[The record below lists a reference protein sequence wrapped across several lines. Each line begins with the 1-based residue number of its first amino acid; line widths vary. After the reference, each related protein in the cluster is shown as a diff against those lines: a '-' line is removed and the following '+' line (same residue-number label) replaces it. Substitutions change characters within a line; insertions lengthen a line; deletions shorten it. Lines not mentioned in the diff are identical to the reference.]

1 MPDHEGDSAEDGER
15 ARRITAVRLRV
26 DRVAAEQDLGVV
38 LEPEALVE
46 ARQLAAML
54 KKDESGSLE
63 AHYVLG
69 WLHFLRYK
77 ALAGDAGAMDKAE
90 AIAMFVPCFLDGAD
104 DEDVPQELL
113 PDVARYAIG
122 FAIRMQQQAE
132 TSTGPAL
139 LSGAIN
145 LLRRIVAVLPPA
157 DPDHANALC
166 NMALALRSSFE
177 VSGEPAD
184 LDMAVEVLRSALA
197 SAGAGHRHWSV
208 MLSNLAAVLQSRH
221 AQMGAGEDLDEA
233 IEASWAA
240 LRATEGDPGSSAGR
254 VGGFVSLGNTL
265 LTRFA
270 KNGDPSD
277 LDAAVEAF
285 EDAASLAA
293 EGPERAGILHSLG
306 TAWHTRYERTG
317 APADLEVAFAY
328 CLAAVE
334 AAPQASQARA
344 MCLSGLGTTSLT
356 RFEVTG
362 APADLTC
369 SINAYRAAL
378 EGLPDGHQDRALR
391 LSGLGSAFL
400 ARFRAGGDG
409 EDLERAIE
417 WGQAAVRE
425 SGPQRTDFN
434 SFLNN
439 LGNSLWQRFE
449 HAGDEAD
456 LNEAIHAGRA
466 SAQATTPGHVL
477 RSARLTNVG
486 LMLWTRYKHSGAL
499 SDLDAAVE
507 LSHEAVQATSPG
519 QHDRAGMLSNLGLVL
534 AARYERKK
542 APQDLDEAIRR
553 SREAVQATQA
563 DRPDQPRY
571 LANLCSAL
579 NSRFQS
585 AGSTADL
592 DEAIEVGRAAC
603 DTVRPDHPEL
613 SRYSSALGAVLVA
626 RFEKTGSAGDLND
639 AVAAVRTALD
649 STTAAHPER
658 AVHLFNL
665 GTILQ
670 RRYDRNHSQDDAR
683 GALAA
688 HLEASRA
695 DGVKPSIRIRSAR
708 AAAALAEEQDPGLA
722 AELLAG
728 AVRLLP
734 EVADHRLAPGDQRH
748 AMSEW
753 SGLAGDAA
761 ALTLAVPTGAPAD
774 LAVRALQLLEAGRG
788 VLLSKTL
795 DTRSDLADLRREH
808 PGLAKRFEDLRNRL
822 DQPAETMAA
831 PAHPQGEVAHVL
843 RAVDAEEG
851 RRLLVGE
858 MAATL
863 EHIRAQ
869 ERFES
874 FACPPGLEELLAAA
888 VFGPVVSFSISRRRS
903 DALLLT
909 SDGIQTLN
917 LPDLSYDALLD
928 RIQIFHRALESVR
941 DPDTNILGRKA
952 AQAEL
957 RSALEWLWDTVA
969 EPVLS
974 SLGFTAEPL
983 TGEAWPRIWW
993 APGGLLGLLP
1003 LHAAGY
1009 HSEPSGTAPGCER
1022 SRTVMDRVVSS
1033 YTPTIRALQH
1043 ARRHRPSRPRARRSL
1058 IVAMPTTPGM
1068 EGRLEHV
1075 QEEAELLR
1083 YLLPGPTLLMEGD
1096 EVAGNDPLP
1105 GPAVR
1110 PTKARVREHLPHCEI
1125 VHFACHGA
1133 HDPDDPSQSL
1143 LLLHDY
1149 ERDPLTVESVTGMKA
1164 ESAQLA
1170 YLSACRTAFMG
1181 SVDLIDEAL
1190 HLTSAFQLAGFPH
1203 VIGTL
1208 WEINDEVASYV
1219 AADFYAELGAAAES
1233 PGNVDTDRAAVA
1245 LHRAVRRVRDQ
1256 FPATP
1261 YLWAAHLHAGI

>member
-1 MPDHEGDSAEDGER
+1 M
-15 ARRITAVRLRV
+15 
-26 DRVAAEQDLGVV
+26 AAEQDLGVV

-46 ARQLAAML
+46 ARRLAAML
-54 KKDESGSLE
+54 KKDESGLE

-69 WLHFLRYK
+69 WLHALRYK
-77 ALAGDAGAMDKAE
+77 ALPGDAGATDKAE
-90 AIAMFVPCFLDGAD
+90 AIAMLAPCFLDGAD
-104 DEDVPQELL
+104 DEDVPEELF

-122 FAIRMQQQAE
+122 FAMSMQKQAE

-139 LSGAIN
+139 LSQAIN
-145 LLRRIVAVLPPA
+145 LLRRIVAAIPPTDA
-157 DPDHANALC
+157 DHANALC
-166 NMALALRSSFE
+166 NMALALHSRFNK
-177 VSGEPAD
+177 SGEPAD

-197 SAGAGHRHWSV
+197 SAGAGHRRWPV

-221 AQMGAGEDLDEA
+221 EQMGAGEDLDEA
-233 IEASWAA
+233 IETSWAA
-240 LRATEGDPGSSAGR
+240 LRATEGAPGSSAGR
-254 VGGFVSLGNTL
+254 VGGFISLGNAL

-270 KNGDPSD
+270 KKGDLSD
-277 LDAAVEAF
+277 LDATVEAF

-293 EGPERAGILHSLG
+293 EGRERAGILHSLG

-317 APADLEVAFAY
+317 APADLEEAFAY
-328 CLAAVE
+328 CRAAVE
-334 AAPQASQARA
+334 AAPPASQVRA

-356 RFEVTG
+356 RFNVTG
-362 APADLTC
+362 DATDLSR

-400 ARFRAGGDG
+400 ARFRAGGDR

-417 WGQAAVRE
+417 SGQAAVRE
-425 SGPQRTDFN
+425 SGPQRTDFS

-439 LGNSLWQRFE
+439 LSNSLWQRFE

-456 LNEAIHAGRA
+456 LNEAINTCRA
-466 SAQATTPGHVL
+466 SAQATAPGHVL
-477 RSARLTNVG
+477 RPARLTNVG

-507 LSHEAVQATSPG
+507 LSYEAVQATSPG
-519 QHDRAGMLSNLGLVL
+519 QPDRAGMLSNLGLVL
-534 AARYERKK
+534 AERYERKRT
-542 APQDLDEAIRR
+542 PQDLDEAILR
-553 SREAVQATQA
+553 SREAVGATHA
-563 DRPDQPRY
+563 DRPDRSRY
-571 LANLCSAL
+571 LANLCCAL
-579 NSRFQS
+579 NARFQS

-592 DEAIEVGRAAC
+592 DEAIESARAAC
-603 DTVRPDHPEL
+603 DTIPPDHPEL
-613 SRYSSALGAVLVA
+613 ARYFSALGAALVA
-626 RFEKTGSAGDLND
+626 RFEKTGSASDLND
-639 AVAAVRTALD
+639 AVEAGRMALG
-649 STTAAHPER
+649 STPAAHPER
-658 AVHLFNL
+658 AVHLSNL

-670 RRYDRNHSQDDAR
+670 RRYDRAHSQDDAD

-695 DGVKPSIRIRSAR
+695 DGAKPSIRIRSAR
-708 AAAALAEEQDPGLA
+708 AAAALVEQRDPGLA
-722 AELLAG
+722 ADLLSM
-728 AVRLLP
+728 AVRLLH
-734 EVADHRLAPGDQRH
+734 EVADHRLNPGDKQH

-774 LAVRALQLLEAGRG
+774 LAVRALQLLETGRG

-795 DTRSDLADLRREH
+795 DSRSDLADLRREH
-808 PGLAKRFEDLRNRL
+808 PGLAKRFENLRDRL
-822 DQPAETMAA
+822 DQPADTMAA
-831 PAHPQGEVAHVL
+831 PADLKGEVTYVL
-843 RAVDAEEG
+843 RAVDAEEH
-851 RRLLVGE
+851 RRSLVGDQ
-858 MAATL
+858 AATL
-863 EHIRAQ
+863 ECIRAQ
-869 ERFES
+869 EGFES
-874 FACPPGLEELLAAA
+874 FACPPGLDELLSAAA
-888 VFGPVVSFSISRRRS
+888 FGPVVSFTISRRRS

-909 SDGIQTLN
+909 VGGIQALN
-917 LPDLSYDALLD
+917 LPDLTYDALLD
-928 RIQIFHRALESVR
+928 RIQVFHRALESIR
-941 DPDTNILGRKA
+941 DPGTSILGRKA

-957 RSALEWLWDTVA
+957 RSVLGWLWNSAA
-969 EPVLS
+969 EPVLR
-974 SLGFTAEPL
+974 SLGFTTEPL
-983 TGEAWPRIWW
+983 AGETLPRIWW

-1009 HSEPSGTAPGCER
+1009 HSELSGTAPGGER
-1022 SRTVMDRVVSS
+1022 GRTVMDRVVSS

-1043 ARRHRPSRPRARRSL
+1043 ARRHRAPVPRVHRSL
-1058 IVAMPTTPGM
+1058 IVAMPTTPGI

-1075 QEEAELLR
+1075 QVEAELLS
-1083 YLLPGPTLLMEGD
+1083 YLLPRPTLLMEHD
-1096 EVAGNDPLP
+1096 KAAGNAPHSDSV
-1105 GPAVR
+1105 AR
-1110 PTKARVREHLPHCEI
+1110 PTKDRVREHLPYCGI

-1133 HDPDDPSQSL
+1133 HDPADPSQSF

-1149 ERDPLTVESVTGMKA
+1149 KRDPLTVESVTGMKV
-1164 ESAQLA
+1164 EVAQLA

-1181 SVDLIDEAL
+1181 SMELIDESL

-1233 PGNVDTDRAAVA
+1233 TGNVDTDGAAVA
-1245 LHRAVRRVRDQ
+1245 LHHAVRRVRDQ